1 MKKKFILMTM
11 IFQMLCVFCED
22 NDLSFVKEA
31 GEQYFATLPY
41 GENWTLARSSAL
53 RENGK
58 SIDLYE
64 RDKAFDNNKDT
75 AWVEGVPSFGR
86 NEYIMTNVL
95 IRDGKF
101 YYDVNYHESKEESGI
116 KIYLSILNGFC
127 KNQNL
132 YFSNNRV
139 KKARIVFYDTPISI
153 GQDYTTIR
161 ANPIIVFEKEIELED
176 VMEEQKFCFN
186 LTTRVDFPF
195 CTAALLMQLTILD
208 VYRGTDYDD
217 TCISEIKVYGEYAE

>member
-1 MKKKFILMTM
+1 MKKIFILMTM
-11 IFQMLCVFCED
+11 IFQTLCAFCEGRD
-22 NDLSFVKEA
+22 FSFVKKA
-31 GEQYFATLPY
+31 IDQYWVTVPY
-41 GENWTLARSSAL
+41 RKSWTLARSSVL

-58 SIDLYE
+58 SIELYE
-64 RDKAFDNNKDT
+64 WDKAFDNNTDT
-75 AWVEGVPSFGR
+75 AWVEGVPGFGR
-86 NEYIMTNVL
+86 NEYIMANVE
-95 IRDGKF
+95 IRNGKF
-101 YYDVNYHESKEESGI
+101 YYAVDYHDTKEESGI

-153 GQDYTTIR
+153 GQDYTTIE
-161 ANPIIVFEKEIELED
+161 ADPIIVFEKEIELED

-186 LTTRVDFPF
+186 LTTRVDFPI
-195 CTAALLMQLTILD
+195 CTSFLLMQLTILD
-208 VYRGTDYDD
+208 VYPGTDYDD